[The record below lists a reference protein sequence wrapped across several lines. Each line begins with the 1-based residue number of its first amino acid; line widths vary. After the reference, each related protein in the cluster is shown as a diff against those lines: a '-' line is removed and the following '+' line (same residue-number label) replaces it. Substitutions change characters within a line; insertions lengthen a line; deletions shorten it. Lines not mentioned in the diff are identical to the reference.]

1 MLIPMIIYG
10 AVGGLLGMALAFFR
24 SRNAVKRATP
34 MSQGAAYG
42 AFAGAFLYLAAG
54 GSYPAAMNQSTGNV
68 RKITDSEYDAE
79 VAKDRL
85 PVVMDFYATWCGP
98 CKQLAPVMDG
108 LADEFKGKIK
118 FVKVNVD
125 DSPVLAR
132 RFEVSGIPALI
143 FIKNEKM
150 ENTVVGLT
158 STESLRNHLREFSA
172 QTTTA
177 KAVPAT
183 TK

>member
-1 MLIPMIIYG
+1 MLIAIIIYG

-24 SRNAVKRATP
+24 SRSAVKRAMP

-42 AFAGAFLYLAAG
+42 VLAGAFLYFAAG
-54 GSYPAAMNQSTGNV
+54 GNHPAAMNQSTDNV
-68 RKITDSEYDAE
+68 KKITDAEYDAE
-79 VAKDRL
+79 VTQDRL

-108 LADEFKGKIK
+108 LAEEFKGKIK

-125 DSPVLAR
+125 DSPALAG
-132 RFEVSGIPALI
+132 RFEISGIPALV
-143 FIKNEKM
+143 FIKDGKV
-150 ENTVVGLT
+150 ENTVMGLT
-158 STESLRNHLREFSA
+158 SAEALRDHMREFSA

-177 KAVPAT
+177 KAAPGPA
-183 TK
+183 K